1 MLQVK
6 KKTPRTSRHGRR
18 WMLLCAVAL
27 LAGCVAAY
35 GLLRG
40 RSAELPERDHS
51 HDGGV
56 IASHQAEE
64 VVRLSVTTTHGA
76 WTLLREAG
84 GGVTLENDEDFEVD
98 EQVAE
103 DLFSAVQTL
112 AYEEMLSDDP
122 AEFQDHLADFG
133 LETPMLRV
141 EVAYTDGSA
150 YTLTVGDELSREESG
165 YHYMQ
170 LEGDPRLLTMDLG
183 TMEALMLD
191 RGALHPVTQPTLHKA
206 RFDRITFRNG
216 QGDTLAE
223 WALQGGIGG
232 NAQDRWMLV
241 QPVRYPADGDS
252 IANLQS
258 SLANLR
264 LGGYVGAATPENL
277 TAYGFDEPRFVLEI
291 HQAAGATGTLD
302 EDGVYGVTD
311 WPESTFTFT
320 VGGAKS
326 DMVDYVLVDGSIYV
340 SSHFLLE
347 VFMDMDVKNS
357 VSRYTV
363 PVALGNLSRLTVESG
378 GDRQDY
384 SIIRNEQVAEN
395 NALITDSEGQVQY
408 DLTCE
413 LNGQAIPYA
422 SFEAAY
428 NELLKVTV
436 SGWLPE
442 GWAPAEAPHTTFT
455 FEAVDGETHTLA
467 LTAFDTLHDAV
478 TLDGCTLFYLIRDGM
493 AFRVE
498 QE

>member
-6 KKTPRTSRHGRR
+6 KKTPRTPRHGRR

-35 GLLRG
+35 GLLSG

-64 VVRLSVTTTHGA
+64 VARLGVTTAHGA
-76 WTLLREAG
+76 WTLLREEG
-84 GGVTLENDEDFEVD
+84 GGVTLEDDRDFQVD
-98 EQVAE
+98 ESVAQ

-122 AEFQDHLADFG
+122 AEFEDHLADFG

-150 YTLTVGDELSREESG
+150 YTLTVGDELSMEESG
-165 YHYMQ
+165 YHYMR
-170 LEGDPRLLTMDLG
+170 LEGDPRLLTLDLG

-216 QGDTLAE
+216 QGETLAE
-223 WALQGGIGG
+223 WALQGSIGG

-241 QPVRYPADGDS
+241 QPVRYPADGES
-252 IANLQS
+252 IAKLQS

-311 WPESTFTFT
+311 WAESTFTLT
-320 VGGAKS
+320 VGGARS

-347 VFMDMDVKNS
+347 VFMNMDAKGG

-363 PVALGNLSRLTVESG
+363 PVALGNLLRLTVESG
-378 GDRQDY
+378 GDRQVY
-384 SIIRNEQVAEN
+384 TITRTEQVAGN
-395 NALITDSEGQVQY
+395 NALVTDSEGQVQY

-413 LNGQAIPYA
+413 LNGQEIPYA

-442 GWAPAEAPHTTFT
+442 GWAAAEAPHTTFT
-455 FEAVDGETHTLA
+455 FEATDGETHTLA
-467 LTAFDTLHDAV
+467 LTTFDALHDAV

-493 AFRVE
+493 DFRVE
-498 QE
+498 